1 MLQVTQPG
9 RTVTRARPASASV
22 SAPAGVDTLTWGTL
36 ALPPP
41 WVTGLT
47 ALGPISAMLPITPGS
62 SGSTGEAWAGRP
74 RGPAPPA
81 SLRSSVNAIAAT
93 RRSNAGSASTGR
105 LSGPILSGRYRPGI
119 PSGAMPS
126 GPMPSGDFP
135 FAAAPFGPRA
145 PTRRASRKIR
155 RTLASTS
162 SSLTS
167 PARTAAVSRP
177 PHGPDGPGMAR
188 SSPAVAVATVVRAA
202 CQSDRAT
209 PWKPH
214 SCLRI
219 ADSSRGCSVM
229 VMPLTML

>member
-62 SGSTGEAWAGRP
+62 SGSTGRAWAGRP

-93 RRSNAGSASTGR
+93 RRSSAGSASTGR
-105 LSGPILSGRYRPGI
+105 
-119 PSGAMPS
+119 
-126 GPMPSGDFP
+126 PSGDFP
-135 FAAAPFGPRA
+135 SGAAPSGPRA

-214 SCLRI
+214 SRLRI